1 MTTTAE
7 RQYPASW
14 TLNQIRESQIIEIL
28 KDRHPESSDLIEE
41 LASVVSGLTI
51 GAETVAVARPG
62 ELIMAAIS
70 GDLTADEGARRPR
83 RNTQSESARSRNGR
97 RIIDHLA
104 QWIERTEGNARGRA
118 NRSSPSVLH
127 QLVTPT

>member
-28 KDRHPESSDLIEE
+28 KDRHPESSDLIE
-41 LASVVSGLTI
+41 A
-51 GAETVAVARPG
+51 
-62 ELIMAAIS
+62 
-70 GDLTADEGARRPR
+70 
-83 RNTQSESARSRNGR
+83 QSESARSRNGR

>member
-28 KDRHPESSDLIEE
+28 KDRHPKSSDLIEE

-51 GAETVAVARPG
+51 DAETVAVARPG

-70 GDLTADEGARRPR
+70 GDLTADEG
-83 RNTQSESARSRNGR
+83 ARSRNGR